1 METGMTLKLHIAFSI
16 TLLLALTGST
26 SAQIRTPEFRIH
38 DRGQVWET
46 MKDNGLI
53 GAPNP
58 TNRFEYYPSL
68 DWPGGPHAL
77 VNKDEQR
84 SYSYQAGMWIGGKK
98 AGSQVFFTEN
108 GPFTYVDNGT
118 FSPMQKQTNFI
129 GGASFNPSEA
139 EETITAEWTTT
150 EGMRVRRISRSWS
163 PPGYDTFILIE
174 YQVTNQT
181 TSPMS
186 EVFIGFPY
194 LLRPSYQ
201 DFVVHNG
208 WGDDLNRADELVGY
222 DSTLAMMYAFDD
234 TPNFSIPSDVG
245 NFWASANELRT
256 TGYAGVALIAAD
268 AATGGRPQPANIL
281 FAQLLGNER
290 NLTLTNVTP
299 ARMYD
304 VLTGTDRSLQ
314 TTPDQRLCPFMLMSC
329 GPYEIPAGG
338 VITVVLA
345 QGVNGL
351 PISEA
356 MKGIAAQTALPAGLD
371 SIKATMSRARQVHA
385 NNYRLPAF
393 PPPSPDAEFIALPS
407 SRAIA
412 LTWPPIEDTYANPET
427 GARNLRGYRIYR
439 SNRSFVGPYSVLRTI
454 NAHSSLDRTRFFDAD
469 LGKWRVLDQ
478 TIDLGVTYFYAVTS
492 FDSLGR
498 ESGFTNRN
506 ETGIAAAAPPAPN
519 ASDVRVFP
527 NPFREVSGFPT
538 SGEESSIVWT
548 NLPGQATVRI
558 FTSSG
563 ELVKTIKHESTTSG
577 QVVWN
582 QLSDARQRVAS
593 GIYFWTVESPV
604 GSSRGTLLI
613 IK

>member
-1 METGMTLKLHIAFSI
+1 MTLFSQN
-16 TLLLALTGST
+16 LLLITAVLVCT
-26 SAQIRTPEFRIH
+26 SAVHAQLRTPEYRIH
-38 DRGQVWET
+38 DRGEVWDT

-58 TNRFEYYPSL
+58 TNRFEYFPSL
-68 DWPGGPHAL
+68 DWPGGPHTL

-98 AGSQVFFTEN
+98 SGTQIFFTEN
-108 GPFTYVDNGT
+108 GPFSYVDNGT
-118 FSPMQKQTNFI
+118 FSPIQKKTNFI
-129 GGASFNPSEA
+129 GSPAFNPAEA

-150 EGMRVRRISRSWS
+150 EGMRIKRISRSWS
-163 PPGYDTFILIE
+163 PPGYNTFILIE

-181 TSPMS
+181 PAPMTD
-186 EVFIGFPY
+186 VFLGFPY

-222 DSTLAMMYAFDD
+222 DSTLRMIYAYDD
-234 TPNFSIPSDVG
+234 TPNFSLPSDVG
-245 NFWASANELRT
+245 NYWSNADELRT
-256 TGYAGVALIAAD
+256 TGYAGVALLFSD
-268 AATGGRPQPANIL
+268 PATGGRVQPANVL

-290 NLTLTNVTP
+290 NFTLTSVTP
-299 ARMYD
+299 AKMYD
-304 VLTGTDRSLQ
+304 VLTGADRSLQ
-314 TTPDQRLCPFMLMSC
+314 ATPEQRLCPFMLMSC
-329 GPYEIPAGG
+329 GPYALPAGG
-338 VITVVLA
+338 TVKVVLA

-351 PISEA
+351 PLSDA
-356 MKGIAAQTALPAGLD
+356 VLGIAMQPNLPAGLD
-371 SIKATMSRARQVHA
+371 SLKATMSRAGQVHT

-393 PPPSPDAEFIALPS
+393 PPPSPEAEYIALPS
-407 SRAIA
+407 SRSIA
-412 LTWPPIEDTYANPET
+412 LTWPPIEDVHTNTET
-427 GARNLRGYRIYR
+427 GARNFQGYRIYR
-439 SNRSFVGPYSVLRTI
+439 SSRSFVGPYTLLRTI
-454 NAHSSLDRTRFFDAD
+454 NVRYSLDRTRFIDAA

-478 TIDLGVTYFYAVTS
+478 TIDLGVTYFYTVTS
-492 FDSLGR
+492 FDSLGN

-506 ETGIAAAAPPAPN
+506 ERGIAATSPPAAN

-538 SGEESSIVWT
+538 RGEESSIVWT
-548 NLPGQATVRI
+548 NLPGLATIRI

-563 ELVKTIKHESTTSG
+563 ELVKTIKHENQTSG
-577 QVVWN
+577 QVVWT

>member
-1 METGMTLKLHIAFSI
+1 MTLIPQ
-16 TLLLALTGST
+16 TLLLITAVLVCASDAH
-26 SAQIRTPEFRIH
+26 AQLRTPDYRIH
-38 DRGQVWET
+38 DRGHVWDT

-68 DWPGGPHAL
+68 DWPGGPHTL
-77 VNKDEQR
+77 VSKDEQR

-98 AGSQVFFTEN
+98 SGTQIFFTEN
-108 GPFTYVDNGT
+108 GPFSYVDNGT
-118 FSPMQKQTNFI
+118 FSPIQKKTNFI
-129 GGASFNPSEA
+129 GSPAFNPAEA

-150 EGMRVRRISRSWS
+150 EGMRVKRISRSWS
-163 PPGYDTFILIE
+163 PPDYNTFILIE

-181 TSPMS
+181 SSPMTD
-186 EVFIGFPY
+186 VFLGFPY

-222 DSTLAMMYAFDD
+222 DSTLRMIYAYDD
-234 TPNFSIPSDVG
+234 TPNFSLPSDVG
-245 NFWASANELRT
+245 NYWSTADELRT
-256 TGYAGVALIAAD
+256 TGYAGVALLSAD
-268 AATGGRPQPANIL
+268 PATGGRVQPANIL

-290 NLTLTNVTP
+290 NLTLSSVTP
-299 ARMYD
+299 AKMYD
-304 VLTGTDRSLQ
+304 VLSGADRSLQ
-314 TTPDQRLCPFMLMSC
+314 ATAEQRLCPFMLMSC
-329 GPYEIPAGG
+329 GPYALPAGG
-338 VITVVLA
+338 TVKLVLA

-351 PISEA
+351 PLSDA
-356 MKGIAAQTALPAGLD
+356 VLGIAMQANLPAGLD
-371 SIKATMSRARQVHA
+371 SLKATMSRAGQVHA

-393 PPPSPDAEFIALPS
+393 PPPSPEAEYIALPS
-407 SRAIA
+407 SRSIA
-412 LTWPPIEDTYANPET
+412 LTWPPIEDVYTNTET

-439 SNRSFVGPYSVLRTI
+439 SNRSFVGPYTVLRTI
-454 NAHSSLDRTRFFDAD
+454 NVRSSLDRTRFIDAA

-478 TIDLGVTYFYAVTS
+478 SIDLGVTYFYAVTS
-492 FDSLGR
+492 FDSLGY

-506 ETGIAAAAPPAPN
+506 ERGIAATSPPAST

-538 SGEESSIVWT
+538 RGEESSIVWT
-548 NLPGQATVRI
+548 NLPGLATIRI

-563 ELVKTIKHESTTSG
+563 ELVKTMKHENQTSG